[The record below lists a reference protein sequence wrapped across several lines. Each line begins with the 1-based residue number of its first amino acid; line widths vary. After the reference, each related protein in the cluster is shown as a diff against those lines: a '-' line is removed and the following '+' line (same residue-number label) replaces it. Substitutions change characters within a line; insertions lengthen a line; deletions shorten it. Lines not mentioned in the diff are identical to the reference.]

1 MIVKTKAFF
10 ELIRWKN
17 LALLAINLGIV
28 KEFILFRNENLN
40 LDFSLKFTL
49 ILISIILIT
58 AAGYIINDYYDIE
71 IDKINKP
78 EKVIISII
86 FSKNQ
91 ALIIYIFFNILAIFI
106 IKDER
111 IWLIISFLAVIFSL
125 WLYSYFLK
133 GLPIVGNILVAILS
147 ALPLIIIA
155 NYFEYNYQIILVYS
169 FFAFGISLIRELVKD
184 MEDFGGDE
192 NSGLKTFPILFGIE
206 KSKLTT
212 KLILIVFILIF
223 VYLIYSISSN
233 YIFFIVIFLPLFLW
247 LFVKLQKARF
257 KSDFTFLS
265 NYLKIIM
272 VIGVISM
279 IFV

>member
-155 NYFEYNYQIILVYS
+155 NYFEYNYQIILVYA

-192 NSGLKTFPILFGIE
+192 NSDLKTFPILFSIE

-212 KLILIVFILIF
+212 KLFLIVFILIF